1 MSVDIIINL
10 KMPMKNTC
18 QIFLCCNFYVFLG
31 WAATPAVQSS
41 MPDFYEKL
49 GDKWRSVEQVR
60 DP

>member
-1 MSVDIIINL
+1 MFS
-10 KMPMKNTC
+10 
-18 QIFLCCNFYVFLG
+18 LG

-49 GDKWRSVEQVR
+49 GDKWRSVEQVC